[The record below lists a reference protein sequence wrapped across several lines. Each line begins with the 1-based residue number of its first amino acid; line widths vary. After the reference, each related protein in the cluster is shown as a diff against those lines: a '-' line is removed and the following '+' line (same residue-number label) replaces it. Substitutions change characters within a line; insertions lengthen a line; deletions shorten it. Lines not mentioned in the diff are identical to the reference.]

1 MRIERSVTSVSWI
14 PSEAV
19 TGVARGA
26 FAARALQYDD
36 PPPDRLADLE
46 HMRRAGAFRFA
57 NELRAWIDVEDGRVT
72 GHGYTGR
79 GYVSDTRVR
88 LGPRGIAFKGV
99 SYPEL
104 RASPE
109 VGATSVRFVQTAGG
123 RTGAPLPA
131 LPGGGRPAFAVVP
144 PSVWTTLALT
154 IHADGAHTYEVV
166 GASPFPRHWIYDD
179 EGAVSH
185 KVAVADFATWMASV
199 FGNRTPW
206 GGRELA
212 APTAV
217 AESPLER
224 RLSTDLMRPS
234 RRPLIRPL
242 RPGETLTTQGAAA
255 SEIYLVLDGLLDV
268 DVDGEVVG
276 HAGPGMIVGERAYL
290 SGGRRTATVRAVTH
304 AKVAVAAAEGFQ
316 LEDLESV
323 AAGHRRELD
332 APR

>member
-26 FAARALQYDD
+26 FAARALRYDD
-36 PPPDRLADLE
+36 PPPDRLIELDA
-46 HMRRAGAFRFA
+46 MRRAGAFRFA
-57 NELRAWIDVEDGRVT
+57 NELRAWIEVDDGRIT
-72 GHGYTGR
+72 GHGYAGR
-79 GYVSDTRVR
+79 GYVSDTKVK
-88 LGPRGIAFKGV
+88 LGPRGMVFKGV

-104 RASPE
+104 RARPE
-109 VGATSVRFVQTAGG
+109 VAATSVRFVQTTGG

-131 LPGGGRPAFAVVP
+131 LPGGGRPPFAVVP

-154 IHADGAHTYEVV
+154 IHVDGTHTYEVV

-185 KVAVADFATWMASV
+185 KVAVADFATWMAAV

-206 GGRELA
+206 GGWELA
-212 APTAV
+212 APTAD

-224 RLSTDLMRPS
+224 RLSTDLMRRPLK
-234 RRPLIRPL
+234 PLIRPL
-242 RPGETLTTQGAAA
+242 RAGETLTAQGAAA
-255 SEIYLVLDGLLDV
+255 SEVYLVLDGLLDV
-268 DVDGEVVG
+268 DVDGQVVG
-276 HAGPGMIVGERAYL
+276 HAGPGMIVGERAHV
-290 SGGRRTATVRAVTH
+290 SGGRRTATVRAVTR
-304 AKVAVAAAEGFQ
+304 AKVAVATAEGFQ
-316 LEDLESV
+316 LEDLQRV

>member
-1 MRIERSVTSVSWI
+1 MRIESSVTSISWI
-14 PSEAV
+14 PMKAV
-19 TGVARGA
+19 EGVWQLPFTRGIA
-26 FAARALQYDD
+26 HYD
-36 PPPDRLADLE
+36 PPPPDVLTDLAALRAADR
-46 HMRRAGAFRFA
+46 FRFA
-57 NELRAWIDVEDGRVT
+57 NELRAWVEVEDGCVVGY
-72 GHGYTGR
+72 GHAGGGHMGATTLR
-79 GYVSDTRVR
+79 LSQQAVSFAAV
-88 LGPRGIAFKGV
+88 AFPDLR
-99 SYPEL
+99 PE
-104 RASPE
+104 PE
-109 VGATSVRFVQTAGG
+109 VGSDRVRFVQTAGG